1 MQKIV
6 AILIFFA
13 SGASGLIYEVSWTRQ
28 IGLALG
34 QTADAAAIVLAT
46 YMAGMAIGYELGER
60 WRRRISALTGYA
72 IAEFAVGIW
81 AWIVPS
87 LLSFVRSPL
96 LAGWSQ
102 TDSPVVQ
109 AGIRIGFSILIL
121 LPATIALGTTLP
133 LIAGL
138 TVARPELRSRWIC
151 VAYAVNTAGALAG
164 TLAATFW
171 LFAHV
176 GVTRSS
182 YLASGI
188 SIGCGIVAWV
198 LDYATERQ
206 RTAISE
212 KDAPA
217 VGGSHIERRL
227 LVVAAT
233 SGFVTL
239 ALEVLYT
246 RLVSLVMHNS
256 SYTFGAVVAVVL
268 LSLAVASLL
277 AGFLS
282 ARFSAERLIV
292 VCGIA
297 GSLAIMGSVLLF
309 VQRTGFGYF
318 HHGNTFSSYLL
329 GVFGLTGAIVG
340 PPLTVTGMV
349 LPLTWRLAH
358 SQGGHVGRLTAIN
371 TIFAAS
377 GALSAAFVIRP
388 LLGLWGAFWIIAALP
403 AMLPFAFVD
412 RPVRYALFSLVWL
425 LPAGMLVQGEAEV
438 RLEAGLD
445 AGKEI
450 VRRWESTYGWI
461 DVVHDV
467 PNNRWQVRQNLHY
480 SHGASGTSAERER
493 RQGHLPLLLH
503 PHPEQ
508 TLFLGLGTGIT
519 ASAISSHP
527 TVREAILVELIP
539 EVVEAARILSDF
551 NADILSTSNVRVVID
566 DARHFL
572 AASSKR
578 FDVIVG
584 DLYVPWE
591 SQTGYLYS
599 VEHFDLVRRRLNQR
613 GLFCQW
619 LPLYQLGPEE
629 FELIAN
635 SFASVFPRTTIWWG
649 QIDAKRPILALIGS
663 DDALQVR
670 DDEIAARVARI
681 PALSNGADAY
691 LASPSGFINLFAGT
705 WKSRPNA
712 PVNTDEHPRIEF
724 SAPVAQGD
732 ARLLT
737 GRTFRRWYDEV
748 LARTAGHEF
757 DASPRASDQVQLSRA
772 WIRELLFGP
781 SRPVSETSSP
791 GGN

>member
-1 MQKIV
+1 MQKAV

-60 WRRRISALTGYA
+60 WKRRIPALTGYA
-72 IAEFAVGIW
+72 IAEVAVAIW

-87 LLSFVRSPL
+87 LLSLVHTPL

-102 TDSPVVQ
+102 SASPVVQ
-109 AGIRIGFSILIL
+109 AGIRISFSMLTL

-138 TVARPELRSRWIC
+138 ALGTPESRGRWIC
-151 VAYAVNTAGALAG
+151 LAYAANTAGALSG
-164 TLAATFW
+164 TLTATFW
-171 LFAHV
+171 LLAQV

-198 LDYATERQ
+198 LNYASGSQ
-206 RTAISE
+206 LVAMSE
-212 KDAPA
+212 SDAPA
-217 VGGSHIERRL
+217 AGHSPVERRL
-227 LVVAAT
+227 LVVAAA

-256 SYTFGAVVAVVL
+256 SYTFGAVIAVVL

-292 VCGIA
+292 ACGIA
-297 GSLAIMGSVLLF
+297 GSLAVIGSVLLF

-318 HHGNTFSSYLL
+318 HHGKTFSSYLL
-329 GVFGLTGAIVG
+329 GVFGLTAAVVG
-340 PPLTVTGMV
+340 PPLILTGMV

-358 SQGGHVGRLTAIN
+358 AQRGHVGRLAAIN
-371 TIFAAS
+371 TMFAAA
-377 GALSAAFVIRP
+377 GALSAAFVVRP
-388 LLGLWGAFWIIAALP
+388 VLGLWGAFWIVAALP

-412 RPVRYALFSLVWL
+412 RPLRYALITLAWL
-425 LPAGMLVQGEAEV
+425 LPAGVLVQGAAEV

-450 VRRWESTYGWI
+450 VRRWETAYGWI

-467 PNNRWQVRQNLHY
+467 PNHRWQVRQNLHY
-480 SHGASGTSAERER
+480 SHGASGVSAERER

-519 ASAISSHP
+519 SSAIRSHP
-527 TVREAILVELIP
+527 TVRQATLVELIP

-551 NADILSTSNVRVVID
+551 NADILSASNVRVVID

-572 AASSKR
+572 SASSKR

-599 VEHFDLVRRRLNQR
+599 VEHFDLVRCRLNQG

-663 DDALQVR
+663 DDILQVR
-670 DDEIAARVARI
+670 DDEIAARTARI
-681 PALSNGADAY
+681 PALSNGSDAY
-691 LASPSGFINLFAGT
+691 LASSSGIINLCAGT
-705 WKSRPNA
+705 WEPHPNA
-712 PVNTDEHPRIEF
+712 PVNTDEHPRVEF

-748 LARTAGHEF
+748 LSRTAGHEF
-757 DASPRASDQVQLSRA
+757 SASRREPDQLPLSRA

-781 SRPVSETSSP
+781 SRPVSQMSSP
-791 GGN
+791 GGR